1 MESGTEKV
9 YLRESSLRR
18 GFKRLWL
25 RISRCE
31 SVEDFLSLLFQLEH
45 LLNSQSYSPKE
56 IHRII
61 FPHFHLKSHCSTPVS
76 HSRGKIPSQLMQ
88 HILYHAVLTNSP
100 YDRLR
105 CSELSHEIAQMI
117 SHRQISSFMSSS
129 SLKSITSDLN
139 LKTVLAR
146 YLTSRRAL
154 RLDNLINLLYYL
166 KHFCNDGKLFYSLLQ
181 IYYRQRGLKSN
192 SRKSSSLGDSRK
204 ILTNRIGS
212 DMRREETALQQ
223 LRCIF
228 DFADRLLKR
237 ILDDFHTSMKASVN
251 SKLNNPCTPPR
262 ACKVNRR
269 HYHTTASPTIEKVA
283 ERLEQSIMREALTSL
298 RRLRHFQ
305 NRHQNYLSTPS
316 SQQNSSTSKLLTQF
330 ADDIASQVMKEAS
343 ESAEKR
349 MNGIRMI
356 TDSILQ
362 SISEIESLDLKSA
375 LTNNSQRIFEN
386 ETPSNVAEFDR
397 RARLGNFAGNL
408 TFQCLSEALQ
418 NLKKFQP
425 N

>member
-154 RLDNLINLLYYL
+154 
-166 KHFCNDGKLFYSLLQ
+166 SLLQ

-330 ADDIASQVMKEAS
+330 ADDIASQVMKE
-343 ESAEKR
+343 
-349 MNGIRMI
+349 
-356 TDSILQ
+356 
-362 SISEIESLDLKSA
+362 
-375 LTNNSQRIFEN
+375 
-386 ETPSNVAEFDR
+386 SNVAEFDR

>member
-1 MESGTEKV
+1 
-9 YLRESSLRR
+9 
-18 GFKRLWL
+18 
-25 RISRCE
+25 
-31 SVEDFLSLLFQLEH
+31 
-45 LLNSQSYSPKE
+45 
-56 IHRII
+56 
-61 FPHFHLKSHCSTPVS
+61 
-76 HSRGKIPSQLMQ
+76 
-88 HILYHAVLTNSP
+88 
-100 YDRLR
+100 
-105 CSELSHEIAQMI
+105 
-117 SHRQISSFMSSS
+117 MSSS

-204 ILTNRIGS
+204 ILTNRIGWQLFIMRRNILLGS

-386 ETPSNVAEFDR
+386 ETPVSGGHSNVAEFDR

>member
-154 RLDNLINLLYYL
+154 
-166 KHFCNDGKLFYSLLQ
+166 SLLQ